1 MNITG
6 SSKLLRNICEHLLTL
21 GTYATLAEV
30 LGWQKKKYIYVGV
43 SAERLKSSCFD
54 SCPQNQLFL
63 IETINM
69 GMRMTQH

>member
-1 MNITG
+1 MP
-6 SSKLLRNICEHLLTL
+6 HLQKYWD
-21 GTYATLAEV
+21 GK
-30 LGWQKKKYIYVGV
+30 KKKYIYVGV

>member
-30 LGWQKKKYIYVGV
+30 LGWQKKKIHLCRGKCRE
-43 SAERLKSSCFD
+43 AQKFML
-54 SCPQNQLFL
+54 
-63 IETINM
+63 
-69 GMRMTQH
+69 